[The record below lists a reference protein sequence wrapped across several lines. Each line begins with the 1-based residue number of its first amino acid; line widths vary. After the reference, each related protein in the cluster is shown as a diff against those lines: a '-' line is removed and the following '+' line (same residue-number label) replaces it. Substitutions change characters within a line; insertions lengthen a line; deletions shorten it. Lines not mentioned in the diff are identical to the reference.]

1 MPLAVVDVPAGA
13 APAEYRHALLICRED
28 QHVAWRGDAAPAD
41 PAALV
46 DLLRGAATA
55 R

>member
-1 MPLAVVDVPAGA
+1 
-13 APAEYRHALLICRED
+13 
-28 QHVAWRGDAAPAD
+28 VAWRGDAAPAD

-46 DLLRGAATA
+46 DLLRGAAAA